1 MENVLNKLVAEIKSN
16 IAHDLENYL
25 KQYRPHANSYPHF
38 NIELLWLVLNAYNT
52 YQEEERD
59 GVDYIFNINNPEDLK
74 CCIEGGMTAKQV
86 AWLYD
91 QSQVNTTPFFY
102 FGVNYEKPKPIA
114 NWEAL
119 IINLINWLD
128 NILPCVLAYPY
139 SLKSYEELY
148 KACITKYMIN
158 SQLVP

>member
-148 KACITKYMIN
+148 TACITNYMIN

>member
-16 IAHDLENYL
+16 IAHELENYL
-25 KQYRPHANSYPHF
+25 KQYRPYGNSYPHF

-119 IINLINWLD
+119 IINLIKWLD

-148 KACITKYMIN
+148 KACITNYMIN
-158 SQLVP
+158 NQLVP

>member
-1 MENVLNKLVAEIKSN
+1 MENVLNKLVAEIKTN

-74 CCIEGGMTAKQV
+74 CCIEGGMSAKQV

-148 KACITKYMIN
+148 KACITNYMIN

>member
-1 MENVLNKLVAEIKSN
+1 MENVLNNLVAEIKSN

-74 CCIEGGMTAKQV
+74 CCIEGGMTARQV

-102 FGVNYEKPKPIA
+102 FGVNHEKPKPIA

-148 KACITKYMIN
+148 KACITNYMIN

>member
-16 IAHDLENYL
+16 IAHELENYL
-25 KQYRPHANSYPHF
+25 KQYRPYGNSYPHF

-52 YQEEERD
+52 YQEEEQD
-59 GVDYIFNINNPEDLK
+59 GVGYIFNINNPEDLK

-148 KACITKYMIN
+148 KACITNYMIN

>member
-148 KACITKYMIN
+148 KACITNYMIN